1 MTDRFTSLPLDASNS
16 MDRLSSC
23 YFCGDATDATLDEF
37 PVIPDVLEPT
47 AESQTTVVLCGDCRR
62 KLDAV
67 VERIVDAA
75 DHGSSGAS
83 AGDGARTRSR
93 TSADSSPADD
103 SGTDD
108 DLEATLA
115 GGEDVLRS
123 VDDGTDQLSDDEGEA
138 PTSADEADAGAS
150 GPSADDE
157 ADAGPDSASGDSAGS
172 SDGGDAAES
181 PSGDDGD
188 DEPSLTRLEYN
199 KVMRL
204 LQNRELPVERQ
215 GFVNV
220 AANAYEL
227 DPRECER
234 VLDVAIENGLIGEEG
249 SQLVEPED

>member
-1 MTDRFTSLPLDASNS
+1 

-75 DHGSSGAS
+75 DDSGSGVS
-83 AGDGARTRSR
+83 AGDGTRTRSR
-93 TSADSSPADD
+93 AGTDSSPADEAD
-103 SGTDD
+103 TDD
-108 DLEATLA
+108 VEATLA

-123 VDDGTDQLSDDEGEA
+123 VDDGADEASDDGDA
-138 PTSADEADAGAS
+138 PTSADDAESSDSNRALDDEGDAETDS
-150 GPSADDE
+150 PDGNPAAPTADDGGAPE
-157 ADAGPDSASGDSAGS
+157 SSSA
-172 SDGGDAAES
+172 
-181 PSGDDGD
+181 DDGD

-234 VLDVAIENGLIGEEG
+234 VLDVAIENGLIGEESG
-249 SQLVEPED
+249 QLVEPED